1 MLGTAFVIGGVTMLL
16 ALGLELM
23 HAVDAVDRQF
33 AGFMGERLGESFP
46 QQLSWWIEWGAALL
60 MAFGMPI
67 GILASRG
74 LWQRLILWVVSS
86 MVMLAWVPVLCLAAY
101 QPEAGLV
108 VFVTFISGGFA
119 VLYAGCRRCGGND
132 SSSENHEAS

>member
-23 HAVDAVDRQF
+23 HAVAAVDRQL
-33 AGFMGERLGESFP
+33 AALMGERLGESFP
-46 QQLSWWIEWGAALL
+46 QQLPWWIAWGAALL

-74 LWQRLILWVVSS
+74 LWQRLILWMVSS
-86 MVMLAWVPVLCLAAY
+86 MVMMAWVPVLCLAAY
-101 QPEAGLV
+101 QPEVGLV
-108 VFVTFISGGFA
+108 VLVTLVSGGFA
-119 VLYAGCRRCGGND
+119 VLYAGCRSRGGDD